1 MMNWAMW
8 STFTLMDFCSPE
20 DTRISGEPPG
30 VAFTLGQ
37 KAGPERM
44 LGPIRLTPVTRMSF
58 LQFSAVSWVHLCPST
73 HQSQGNKEETQV
85 VHELEVVE
93 VKNKVT
99 VKEVQTCTCC
109 SRRR

>member
-1 MMNWAMW
+1 MVSGELLLGRKPYFRNLVWMMNWAMW

-58 LQFSAVSWVHLCPST
+58 LQFSAVSWVHL
-73 HQSQGNKEETQV
+73 
-85 VHELEVVE
+85 
-93 VKNKVT
+93 
-99 VKEVQTCTCC
+99 
-109 SRRR
+109 